1 MNTRRVLLAF
11 VALLAFNARA
21 EYPDRPVKIVVPFAA
36 GTGTDIVARATA
48 TALSK
53 RMGVTVS
60 VENQADGT
68 AAVAKAAPDGYT
80 LLATSNPFTIAPYL
94 GKGAAYDPTKDFVA
108 VARIATIPLVLVV
121 NGKSSFK
128 SVDDLVAGMRQNP
141 GKLRYATS
149 GRGALNHLEAEA
161 VTQHFKVQAQAQPF
175 AGDAEAMAAAADGR
189 VDFVLANLPMALPQI
204 KAGAVRALAVS
215 SSSRSEALSS
225 VPTLAQAMHRPNYE
239 SSVWFGL
246 LAPRG
251 TPLDPITRI
260 EDDLERELQD
270 AAVRARIESAGGRVA
285 FARSAPLTG
294 QIGYEYRKWGEV
306 AKAVR
311 ATQ

>member
-1 MNTRRVLLAF
+1 MTRMLLAAF
-11 VALLAFNARA
+11 AALLTQNAWA
-21 EYPDRPVKIVVPFAA
+21 VYPDRPVRIIVPFAA
-36 GTGTDIVARATA
+36 GTGTDTVARAA
-48 TALSK
+48 AAALSK
-53 RMGVTVS
+53 RMGITVS

-94 GKGAAYDPTKDFVA
+94 GKGAEYDPTKDFVA

-121 NGKSSFK
+121 NGKSRFK

-149 GRGALNHLEAEA
+149 GKGALNHLEIEGMA
-161 VTQHFKVQAQAQPF
+161 QHFKVQAQDQAF
-175 AGDAEAMAAAADGR
+175 ASDADAMAAAAGGQA
-189 VDFVLANLPMALPQI
+189 DFFLANLSMALPQI
-204 KAGAVRALAVS
+204 KSGAVRALAVS
-215 SSSRSEALSS
+215 SASRSEALPN

-246 LAPRG
+246 FAPRG

-270 AAVRARIESAGGRVA
+270 AAVRGRIESVGGRVA
-285 FARSAPLTG
+285 FARSAPLAG
-294 QIGYEYRKWGEV
+294 QVGYEYRKWGEV
-306 AKAVR
+306 AKTAR
-311 ATQ
+311 AMQ